1 MMSNTQTIDLT
12 TLSGTLLSGR
22 KNGERA
28 HKTLNVRLKEGYE
41 IIARED
47 QLITSSYFLG
57 LIGDELVKLASTEGS
72 VENVISK
79 LNLTRLN
86 SKSKDECIRAVRRSI
101 SSPRSLMD

>member
-12 TLSGTLLSGR
+12 GLPSTLLSGR

-41 IIARED
+41 IIARDD

-57 LIGDELVKLASTEGS
+57 LIGDELVKLANEKGS
-72 VENVISK
+72 VDLVISK
-79 LNLTRLN
+79 LDLDKLN
-86 SKSKDECIRAVRRSI
+86 DKSKDECLRAVRRSI